1 MFENNPLIQIIIS
14 LIILLLMGYIG
25 YNIYLIELQN
35 MFNGE
40 NDVRKEVSLLSGVYD
55 FINSEAKYNT
65 YDKSQLNFKDLKPS
79 TNQEGGAEYSYNF
92 WLFTDQKNIET
103 NAKGKDTI
111 LFLKGEK
118 YLNYNKTHYNC
129 STAGSSGSTKYPAIV
144 VTKNPLVRLGYDGK
158 SIAIEYNNIYN
169 TDSYKQGSIYK
180 RCSKSSD
187 VVGGGWKSTNSNMLG
202 IYDIDFNNKWFMV
215 TIIMKEVADSN
226 NIISKNRASC
236 KIYINGSKLLDKKV
250 ETKYKDKIESA
261 TFKNNNSPFY
271 INPKINI
278 VAGSTATTPY
288 NVISEEKALQIA
300 DIKYFNYAINEDMIS
315 SLYNKGFNTEIA
327 VTSTIDNKLS
337 KYNMVSVD
345 DMEANTIKVL

>member
-40 NDVRKEVSLLSGVYD
+40 NDLRKEVSLLSGVYD
-55 FINSEAKYNT
+55 FYNSEAKYNT
-65 YDKSQLNFKDLKPS
+65 YDKSQLNFKNVKPS
-79 TNQEGGAEYSYNF
+79 TNQDGGAEYSYNF
-92 WLFTDQKNIET
+92 WLFTDQAKINNSSKNR
-103 NAKGKDTI
+103 DTI

-118 YLNYNKTHYNC
+118 YLNYNKKHFNC
-129 STAGSSGSTKYPAIV
+129 STIGEKGAAKYPTIV

-169 TDSYKQGSIYK
+169 TDSYQQGSVYK
-180 RCSKSSD
+180 KCSNNPND
-187 VVGGGWKSTNSNMLG
+187 DWKSRNSNMLG

-250 ETKYKDKIESA
+250 ETKYKSDRVSA
-261 TFKNNNSPFY
+261 TFKNNSAPFY
-271 INPKINI
+271 INPGLPLEVKDSSVIN
-278 VAGSTATTPY
+278 PY
-288 NVISEEKALQIA
+288 NKISEEKILQIA
-300 DIKYFNYAINEDMIS
+300 DIKYFNYAISEDMIS

-327 VTSTIDNKLS
+327 ITSTIDNKLS
-337 KYNMVSVD
+337 KYNMVSSD
-345 DMEANTIKVL
+345 DMETTVTKAL